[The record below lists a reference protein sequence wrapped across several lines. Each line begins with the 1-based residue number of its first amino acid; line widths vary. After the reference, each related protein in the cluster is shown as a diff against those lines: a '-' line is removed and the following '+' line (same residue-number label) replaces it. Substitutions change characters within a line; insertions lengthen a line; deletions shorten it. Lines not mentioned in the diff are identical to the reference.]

1 MTTSTQTRQT
11 RRAQQ
16 GFSLIEVLVAVTIIA
31 LMAGVVG
38 YNVFGEFFAAQ
49 RDKAAQDIDN
59 LKQAVKMFQMR
70 EGRLPHN
77 SEWPSFLFE
86 GSKKH
91 REPYIDPDKFEDQE
105 VKDPWD
111 NPYEYK
117 KLSGK
122 DFEIIS
128 YGADGSPGGEGDDE
142 DISSKANKG

>member
-1 MTTSTQTRQT
+1 MKTPKSAANP

-38 YNVFGEFFAAQ
+38 YNVFGEFFQAQ
-49 RDKAAQDIDN
+49 RDKAEQDIKT
-59 LKQAVKMFQMR
+59 LRQAVKMFRMR
-70 EGRLPHN
+70 EGRLPN
-77 SEWPSFLFE
+77 NNEWPNFLFE
-86 GSKKH
+86 GSKKFKNA
-91 REPYIDPDKFEDQE
+91 YIDKDQFEGNE

-128 YGADGSPGGEGDDE
+128 FGADGAPGGEGDDE